1 MKKQKTNTIKEIRE
15 SKGLSQESVAYDL
28 NITQQAYSRIE
39 KNPESTT
46 LKRLKELSK
55 IFEVSLISLIGEED
69 NYIQQNFQQQ
79 GGYATSVINMQGN
92 NLIIEEKRLYEEHIK
107 DLRSQVELLK
117 QLIKQV

>member
-69 NYIQQNFQQQ
+69 TYIQQNFQQQ

-92 NLIIEEKRLYEEHIK
+92 NLTIEEKRLYEEHIK

>member
-69 NYIQQNFQQQ
+69 TYIQQNFQQQ
-79 GGYATSVINMQGN
+79 GGYASSVINMNGN
-92 NLIIEEKRLYEEHIK
+92 SLSTEEKRMYEEHIK
-107 DLRSQVELLK
+107 DLRSQVDLMK
-117 QLIKQV
+117 QLIK

>member
-1 MKKQKTNTIKEIRE
+1 LKNKINKIKEIRE
-15 SKGLSQESVAYDL
+15 SKGFSQESVAHDL

-55 IFEVSLISLIGEED
+55 IFEVSLASLIGEED
-69 NYIQQNFQQQ
+69 TYIQQNFQQQ

-92 NLIIEEKRLYEEHIK
+92 NLTIEEKRLYEEHIK
-107 DLRSQVELLK
+107 DLRSQLELLK

>member
-69 NYIQQNFQQQ
+69 TYIQQNFQQQ

-92 NLIIEEKRLYEEHIK
+92 NLTIEEKRLYEEHIK
-107 DLRSQVELLK
+107 DLRSQLELLK